1 MPHFIIDC
9 SEDILQKQSPD
20 DLMQAVYS
28 TAEAT
33 GLFSPGDIK
42 VRIRPY
48 AHFIVAG
55 KPDSFIHVFGYI
67 MEGRTDVQQKDL
79 STKVVSQLKSIFPL
93 VPVISMNI
101 QEFEKK
107 NYCKK
112 SMV

>member
-1 MPHFIIDC
+1 
-9 SEDILQKQSPD
+9 
-20 DLMQAVYS
+20 MQAVYS

-48 AHFIVAG
+48 TYFIVAG
-55 KPDSFIHVFGYI
+55 KRDSFIHVFSYI
-67 MEGRTDVQQKDL
+67 MEGRTDAQQHDL
-79 STKVVSQLKSIFPL
+79 SKKIVSQLKSIFPA

-101 QEFEKK
+101 QEFEKR